1 MIFLGDFSFVKIF
14 LTKLSCYHD
23 NYFKY
28 FMFGKYNGFV
38 SKARGVC
45 MHVSSSTLYVLPRI
59 GIETESS
66 GKPSAV
72 VIFLLSSTSL
82 GPR

>member
-1 MIFLGDFSFVKIF
+1 
-14 LTKLSCYHD
+14 
-23 NYFKY
+23 
-28 FMFGKYNGFV
+28 
-38 SKARGVC
+38 